1 MAGTV
6 TVDWEWL
13 MLVMLLLLLQLV
25 HDLVLDR
32 LEGAGLFDLGLLGGL
47 QSLEG
52 CWKFA
57 MERRR

>member
-1 MAGTV
+1 
-6 TVDWEWL
+6 
-13 MLVMLLLLLQLV
+13 MLVMLLLLLLQ
-25 HDLVLDR
+25 LVLDW

-52 CWKFA
+52 CWEFA

>member
-1 MAGTV
+1 MAGAF

-13 MLVMLLLLLQLV
+13 MLVMLLLLLLLQ
-25 HDLVLDR
+25 LVLDW

-52 CWKFA
+52 CWEFA

>member
-1 MAGTV
+1 
-6 TVDWEWL
+6 
-13 MLVMLLLLLQLV
+13 MLLLLLLLLQLV
-25 HDLVLDR
+25 HDLVLDW

-52 CWKFA
+52 CWEFA